1 MVLNNG
7 NSIREKSIRG
17 PGSKTMYIFNVQTSK
32 KAENYLFSKTK
43 ICFMAS
49 SSQEI
54 LEFLR
59 SNCT

>member
-1 MVLNNG
+1 MG
-7 NSIREKSIRG
+7 NSIRGKSIRE
-17 PGSKTMYIFNVQTSK
+17 PRSKTMYRFSVQTLK
-32 KAENYLFSKTK
+32 KAEEYLFSKTK
-43 ICFMAS
+43 ICFMAN